1 MEKTREGDWAMN
13 PLAITIRTKKLGVLI
28 RDARLSAHKSVKEC
42 AEAINVNQADF
53 EAYELGEK
61 APSLPEVELLAYYLE
76 IPLDHFWGNTALSE
90 KSIADNNLN
99 GKQLIEIRQK
109 LIGVT
114 LRQAREQAQLSLQ
127 DVTDGTGLAPEELEA
142 VEFGQRPISLPMLE
156 YLSSY
161 FNLLISE
168 FQDKHGPVGTKTDQQ
183 RTIHDFLTLPPD
195 IQAFVAKPINRPYL
209 ELAQRLSEMS
219 VEKLRAVGEGILE
232 ITL

>member
-1 MEKTREGDWAMN
+1 MN

-28 RDARLSAHKSVKEC
+28 RDARLSTNKSVEEC
-42 AEAINVNQADF
+42 AQAIQISATDF
-53 EAYELGEK
+53 EAYELGEI
-61 APSLPEVELLAYYLE
+61 APSLPQVELLAYYLN

-90 KSIADNNLN
+90 KSSTDNPLN
-99 GKQLIEIRQK
+99 IEQLVEIRQK

-127 DVTDGTGLAPEELEA
+127 ELADDTGLTPEELEA
-142 VEFGQRPISLPMLE
+142 VEYGQKSISLPMLE

-161 FNLLISE
+161 LNLQIRE
-168 FQDKHGPVGTKTDQQ
+168 FQDKHGPIGVKADQQ
-183 RTIHDFLTLPPD
+183 RTVQDFLTLPPD
-195 IQAFVAKPINRPYL
+195 IQVFVAKPVNRPYL

>member
-1 MEKTREGDWAMN
+1 MN

-28 RDARLSAHKSVKEC
+28 RDARLTSKKSVEEC
-42 AEAINVNQADF
+42 AQAIHIGTADF

-61 APSLPEVELLAYYLE
+61 APSLPQVELLAYFLGVPLE
-76 IPLDHFWGNTALSE
+76 HFWGNTALSE
-90 KSIADNNLN
+90 KSMGDDSINVE
-99 GKQLIEIRQK
+99 QLVEIRQK

-127 DVTDGTGLAPEELEA
+127 DAADGTGLSPEELEA
-142 VEFGQRPISLPMLE
+142 VEYGQRPVSLPMLE
-156 YLSSY
+156 FLSSY
-161 FNLLISE
+161 FNLQIRD
-168 FQDKHGPVGTKTDQQ
+168 FQDKHGPVGAKADQQ
-183 RTIHDFLTLPPD
+183 RTVQEFLSLPPD
-195 IQAFVAKPINRPYL
+195 IQAFVAKPIHRPYL